1 MFTVAGIGFAQ
12 PWIFIGLFALP
23 ILFWLAR
30 HRPPPPSVIAFPA
43 TRLLFGLSSDVTQT
57 THTPLWLLILRL
69 VTVGLIITALTRPVI
84 NPDRT
89 LDDTQMVVVVVDN
102 GWSAAERW
110 QARATTIRAILQTAG
125 RENLPTIVIPTAAP
139 IDGGGVTAF
148 GPAPAGDVMDQIAT
162 LEPMPWDTD
171 AKAALATLNAIKT
184 PAKTRVYWLPDGV
197 TPHAESDLVDAMK
210 QLGDLTVFNDTM
222 GSILIDLPIASDT
235 GLNVRVRRTRAHVDR
250 QMTMVLNGKAGE
262 FIAQQEISFAIGNAE
277 KIVTFDLPVKLRN
290 DVRSVSTRGQ
300 RAIGSTII
308 LDDNWQRKSVGILS
322 RDQNTTERPL
332 FMGQYYVSRALQ
344 PHADIT
350 VNSLAALIKGDVD
363 VLIEATGS
371 RFQPSEVSALSSWI
385 EDGGIFVRFA
395 GPRLAADQQQD
406 LLPIRLRDGYRTLGS
421 TLAWDKPLP
430 VATFDDDSIFAGIT
444 VPDDVRVRQQV
455 LAQSNLDS
463 ESLTWASLKDG
474 TPLLTGRRSG
484 AGWLVLFHVS
494 ANAEW
499 SDLPLSGAFPS
510 MLRRIIALAGG
521 AASPDRPT
529 ALYPIQS
536 MNGFGVPQAPS
547 PMVQPL
553 NVNHMV
559 GILASPVSPPGIYG
573 TQNRHHAFNL
583 ADLNPILMYEDL
595 NFKAHEVKA
604 YGELVEQDL
613 MGVLL
618 FCALVLLVGEA
629 LALVWIGRSFRRGA
643 LNPPRSN
650 VSLVVVAALT
660 TTATL
665 WLNFAPQVSRADVT
679 WPADTMSV
687 QDKVHA
693 AASGTHLAYVL
704 TGDANL
710 DTNSLMGL
718 RGLSEI
724 LTRRTAIEPLP
735 PIGVDL
741 NMDELQVWP
750 LLYWPVSDTQ
760 LRLTEDIIT
769 RLNRYLRTGG
779 TILFDTQDELLRQ
792 ATGVRMVDTPNGQ
805 RLAKILDRLDVPP
818 LLPISADHVL
828 SRTFYLLQEF
838 PGRYSGGH
846 VWVEQR
852 DGASYDGVSGLVIG
866 SHDWAA
872 AWAMDHMQRYPHA
885 VTPGG
890 EDQREMAYRFGV
902 NLVMYVLTGNYKSD
916 QVHMPAILERLGH

>member
-12 PWIFIGLFALP
+12 PWLFIGLFALP

-30 HRPPPPSVIAFPA
+30 YRPPPPRVIAFPA

-57 THTPLWLLILRL
+57 KYTPLWLLILR
-69 VTVGLIITALTRPVI
+69 VITVGLIITALTRPVI

-110 QARATTIRAILQTAG
+110 EARATTIRAILQTAS
-125 RENLPTIVIPTAAP
+125 RENLPTVVIPTAAP

-148 GPAPAGDVMDQIAT
+148 GPAPAGDVMSQIAT

-171 AKAALATLNAIKT
+171 TKAALATLDSLEI
-184 PAKTRVYWLPDGV
+184 PAKTRVYWLPDSV
-197 TPHAESDLVDAMK
+197 TPHAESDLVDAMV
-210 QLGDLTVFNDTM
+210 QLGDLTVFNDIM
-222 GSILIDLPIASDT
+222 GSILINLPTASDT
-235 GLNVRVRRTRAHVDR
+235 GLNVRVQRTRTDVDR
-250 QMTMVLNGKAGE
+250 QITIVLNGKAGE
-262 FIAQQEISFAIGNAE
+262 FIAQQEINFTIGNDE

-290 DVRSVSTRGQ
+290 DVRGISIRGQ

-308 LDDNWQRKSVGILS
+308 LNENWQRKSVGILS
-322 RDQNTTERPL
+322 RDQNMAERPL
-332 FMGQYYVSRALQ
+332 FMGQYYVSRALR

-350 VNSLAALIKGDVD
+350 VNSLAALIDGDVD

-371 RFQPSEVSALSSWI
+371 RFQPSEVRALSTWI
-385 EDGGIFVRFA
+385 EDGGVLVRFA

-406 LLPIRLRDGYRTLGS
+406 LLPIRLRDGHRTLGS

-430 VATFDDDSIFAGIT
+430 VAAFDDDSIFAGIK
-444 VPDDVRVRQQV
+444 VPNDVRIRQQV
-455 LAQSNLDS
+455 LAQSNLDAA
-463 ESLTWASLKDG
+463 SLTWASLEDG

-484 AGWLVLFHVS
+484 AGWMVLFHVS

-521 AASPDRPT
+521 GASRHRPP
-529 ALYPIQS
+529 ALYPVQS
-536 MNGFGVPQAPS
+536 MNGFGVLQAPS

-553 NVNHMV
+553 NVDHMA
-559 GILASPVSPPGIYG
+559 GISASPLTPPGIYG
-573 TQNRHHAFNL
+573 TENRHHVFNL
-583 ADLNPILMYEDL
+583 ADLNPILVYDDL
-595 NFKAHEVKA
+595 NFKAREVKT
-604 YGELVEQDL
+604 YGGVFEQDL

-618 FCALVLLVGEA
+618 FCVLVLLVGEA

-643 LNPPRSN
+643 SNPSRFN
-650 VSLVVVAALT
+650 AAALVAAALT

-665 WLNFAPQVSRADVT
+665 WLNFTPQLSRADVI
-679 WPADTMSV
+679 WHADTMSI
-687 QDKVHA
+687 QDKVQA

-704 TGDANL
+704 TGDAAL

-718 RGLSEI
+718 RGLSEV
-724 LTRRTAIEPLP
+724 LKRRTAIEPLP

-760 LRLTEDIIT
+760 IRLTEDVIT

-792 ATGVRMVDTPNGQ
+792 ATGVRMVDTPNGR
-805 RLAKILDRLDVPP
+805 RLAEILDRLDVPP
-818 LLPISADHVL
+818 LLPVSADHVL

-838 PGRYSGGH
+838 PGRYSGGY
-846 VWVEQR
+846 VWIEQR

-866 SHDWAA
+866 THDWAA
-872 AWAMDHMQRYPHA
+872 AWAMDHMQRYPYA